1 MSNKMDFIW
10 NILSIIII
18 CILIYLYFYYD
29 PTVEGMT
36 TDCTYSANNP
46 KPPNSYDTVG
56 AAFYDANGNKCTPKS
71 NLTNVWGGSQN
82 NQVWVFDYSIPFGQY
97 FFDNWTYP
105 YFVKECSMAKGVTT
119 TPINGWVS
127 NGWKPP
133 GWDLINWGYAPVKG
147 SNDEYNEDSRGDIND
162 CFHLDRVQVNDMC
175 SAAELNLKQYAINIK
190 SDPNALYKQIYNTRQ
205 VSQVSVPYYDAYG
218 NTNPNLGHELWS
230 WTYNNYSPYTN
241 SDGTQYT
248 NATGVQMNTTNMR
261 SNNGYIS
268 NDSYP
273 SNYPG
278 NGWDTGAW
286 DQQHFHIWDMA
297 PNLHK
302 SYSNCNTANQT
313 ILTES
318 HNYCPELGAPSLNP
332 NTLLDANGV
341 NTCKVA
347 GTSDTIAALYAKQQ
361 QYAQAAATAATNAGD
376 TATLA
381 IINSPAHLGYKLPS
395 ASNPFSQRF
404 KLPSASNPFS
414 QTYNTIVS
422 TLNSSLKYCTDVY
435 NNCNNSGTFMDSN
448 GLTMCM
454 GKPVSDA
461 YNLCNNAIFATGP
474 DQANDPSGQE
484 ILTKKW
490 SDVSNNLTGYG
501 NTIASNTQKLNNVQA
516 YCQLQ
521 LDMYNQWKVDED
533 AAKNAPCVPEYPIIA
548 PWGPQLTDI
557 VEKWSNNANATLEGL
572 LKRLEIIQ
580 NYTSNYPKPNAKSD
594 NSSSILQLDPSNVTF
609 TPHSGILSTPVFTV
623 TSSPID
629 ISTGISPIQYLNIS
643 LPNGPPGDSG
653 IAGPPGGQGRPGPPG
668 ISGSVGSPGVYEIPQ
683 QYYNVM

>member
-1 MSNKMDFIW
+1 MDFIW

-36 TDCTYSANNP
+36 TDCVYRKNYLNP
-46 KPPNSYDTVG
+46 KNPNDTV
-56 AAFYDANGNKCTPKS
+56 AAAYFIPGTDIQCQPKTTI
-71 NLTNVWGGSQN
+71 TNSSIASTIK
-82 NQVWVFDYSIPFGQY
+82 VFDYSDFGQENNY
-97 FFDNWTYP
+97 IQNLMTQASQGAGWN
-105 YFVKECSMAKGVTT
+105 KECSMAKEITKPSGNWSSSSL
-119 TPINGWVS
+119 P
-127 NGWKPP
+127 GWKAP
-133 GWDLINWGYAPVKG
+133 GWDLINWGAPPWQAFW
-147 SNDEYNEDSRGDIND
+147 NEYNEDSRGDIND
-162 CFHLDRVQVNDMC
+162 CMYLDRVQVNDMC
-175 SAAELNLKQYAINIK
+175 SAAEVNLKKYAINIK
-190 SDPNALYKQIYNTRQ
+190 SDPNALYKQIYNNRQ
-205 VSQVSVPYYDAYG
+205 ASQVSVPYNDIYG
-218 NTNPNLGHELWS
+218 NPNPNLGHELWS
-230 WTYNNYSPYTN
+230 WTYNNNSPYTN
-241 SDGTQYT
+241 PDGTQYT
-248 NATGVQMNTTNMR
+248 NSTGVQMNTTNMR
-261 SNNGYIS
+261 SRNGYIT

-278 NGWDTGAW
+278 QGWDSGYW
-286 DQQHFHIWDMA
+286 DQNHWHLWDMPIA
-297 PNLHK
+297 LHT
-302 SYSNCNTANQT
+302 SYQNCKTANNT
-313 ILTES
+313 IITEAN
-318 HNYCPELGAPSLNP
+318 NYCPELGAPSLNP

-395 ASNPFSQRF
+395 ASNPFSQ
-404 KLPSASNPFS
+404 
-414 QTYNTIVS
+414 TYNTIVS

-435 NNCNNSGTFMDSN
+435 NNCSNSGTFMDSN

-629 ISTGISPIQYLNIS
+629 ISTGISSIQYLNIS